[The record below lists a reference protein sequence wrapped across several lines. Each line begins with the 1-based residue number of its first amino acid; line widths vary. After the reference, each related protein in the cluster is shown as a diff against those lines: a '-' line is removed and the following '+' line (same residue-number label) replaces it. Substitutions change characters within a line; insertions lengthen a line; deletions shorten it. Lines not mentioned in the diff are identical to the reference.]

1 MITQSKILIV
11 EDNRIVARDIQQQVS
26 RIGHVVVGITARG
39 EEALPLA
46 GESRPD
52 LVLMDIRLEGKIDGI
67 EVAQQIHE
75 RFGIPVIFLTA
86 YADEETVRRARVT
99 EPFGYLL
106 KPFEDSQLRTTI
118 DMALYKHAAERKL
131 RQSERRYAVTLSSIG
146 DAVIATDELLRVT
159 FMNRVAEKLTGWT
172 QAEAAGRPLVEVF
185 RIINEDTRQ
194 AVDNPAAKVL
204 RSGVVVGLANHTMLV
219 ARDGR
224 EIPIDDCGSPIID
237 DGGEITGTVL
247 VFRDISERRQTD
259 AALRHAQTELA
270 TIGQRT
276 MLGELAAAIAHE
288 VTQPLTG
295 VSVNCDTL
303 LGMLKA
309 DAPDLERVRSAIQRA
324 SRDARRA
331 VDIFARIRDLFSRG
345 GGAALA
351 ALDLNEAIQEVAAL
365 KRNEI
370 RNAGVSLQLELSD
383 DLPHPLA
390 DRVQL
395 QQVIV
400 NLITNALQAMNGGAD
415 DMHNELLIR
424 TEKRGDTEVQVTFR
438 DTGIGVEPS
447 KLEQIFGAFYT
458 TKPDGMGMGLWIS
471 RSIVEKHK
479 GRLWATAN
487 EGPGLTVAL
496 SLPCRPCRA

>member
-1 MITQSKILIV
+1 MIQSKILIV
-11 EDNRIVARDIQQQVS
+11 EDDRIVARDIQQQLA
-26 RIGHVVVGITARG
+26 RIGHVAVGITARG
-39 EEALPLA
+39 EDVATLVLEN
-46 GESRPD
+46 RPD
-52 LVLMDIRLEGKIDGI
+52 LVLMDIRLEGKLDGI
-67 EVAQQIHE
+67 DVAHQIHE
-75 RFGIPVIFLTA
+75 HLGIPVVFLTA

-118 DMALYKHAAERKL
+118 EMALYKHAAERKL
-131 RQSERRYAVTLSSIG
+131 RESERRYAVTLSSIG

-159 FMNRVAEKLTGWT
+159 FMNPVAEKLTGWT
-172 QAEAAGRPLVEVF
+172 QKEAIGLPLIEIF

-194 AVDNPAAKVL
+194 TVDNPAAKVL

-224 EIPIDDCGSPIID
+224 ETPIDDCGSPIID
-237 DGGEITGTVL
+237 DGGEVTGTVL
-247 VFRDISERRQTD
+247 VFRDITDRRQFD
-259 AALRHAQTELA
+259 GALRRAQAELA
-270 TIGQRT
+270 AVGQRT
-276 MLGELAAAIAHE
+276 MLGELAVAIAHE
-288 VTQPLTG
+288 VGQP
-295 VSVNCDTL
+295 VAAININCDAL
-303 LGMLKA
+303 LRMLRA
-309 DAPDLERVRSAIQRA
+309 DSPDLERVRAATQRA

-331 VDIFARIRDLFSRG
+331 ADIFARIRDLFSRSG
-345 GGAALA
+345 GPPPAAV
-351 ALDLNEAIQEVAAL
+351 DLNEAIEEVVAL

-370 RNAGVSLQLELSD
+370 RNVGVTLQMELSD
-383 DLPHPLA
+383 DLPHALC

-400 NLITNALQAMNGGAD
+400 NLITNAIQAMNGAG
-415 DMHNELLIR
+415 NTRNQLLIR
-424 TEKRGDTEVQVTFR
+424 TERIGDAEVQATFR

-447 KLEQIFGAFYT
+447 KMDQMFGAFYT

-487 EGPGLTVAL
+487 DGPGLTIAL
-496 SLPCRPCRA
+496 TLPWTSSI

>member
-1 MITQSKILIV
+1 MIQSKILIV
-11 EDNRIVARDIQQQVS
+11 EDDRIVARDIQQQLA
-26 RIGHVVVGITARG
+26 RIGHVAVGITARG
-39 EEALPLA
+39 EDVATLVLEN
-46 GESRPD
+46 RPD
-52 LVLMDIRLEGKIDGI
+52 LVLMDIRLEGKLDGI
-67 EVAQQIHE
+67 DVAHQIHE

-118 DMALYKHAAERKL
+118 EMALYKHAAERKL
-131 RQSERRYAVTLSSIG
+131 RESERRYAVTLSSIG

-159 FMNRVAEKLTGWT
+159 FMNPVAEKLTGWT
-172 QAEAAGRPLVEVF
+172 QKEAIGLPLIEIF

-194 AVDNPAAKVL
+194 TVDNPAAKVL

-224 EIPIDDCGSPIID
+224 ETPIDDCGSPIID
-237 DGGEITGTVL
+237 DGGEVTGTVL
-247 VFRDISERRQTD
+247 VFRDITDRRQSD
-259 AALRHAQTELA
+259 GALRRAQAELA
-270 TIGQRT
+270 AVGQRT
-276 MLGELAAAIAHE
+276 MLGELAVAIAHE
-288 VTQPLTG
+288 VGQP
-295 VSVNCDTL
+295 VAAININCDAL
-303 LGMLKA
+303 LRMLRA
-309 DAPDLERVRSAIQRA
+309 DSPDLERVRAATERA

-331 VDIFARIRDLFSRG
+331 AEIFARIRDLFSRSG
-345 GGAALA
+345 GPPAAA
-351 ALDLNEAIQEVAAL
+351 VDLNEAIEEVVAL

-370 RNAGVSLQLELSD
+370 RNVGVTLQMELSD
-383 DLPHPLA
+383 DLPHALC

-400 NLITNALQAMNGGAD
+400 NLITNAIQAMNGAG
-415 DMHNELLIR
+415 NTRNQLLIR
-424 TEKRGDTEVQVTFR
+424 TERIGDAEVQATFR
-438 DTGIGVEPS
+438 DTGIGVEAS
-447 KLEQIFGAFYT
+447 KMDQMFGAFYT

-487 EGPGLTVAL
+487 DGPGLTIAL
-496 SLPCRPCRA
+496 TLPWTSSI

>member
-1 MITQSKILIV
+1 MIQSKILIV
-11 EDNRIVARDIQQQVS
+11 EDDRIVARDIQQQLA
-26 RIGHVVVGITARG
+26 RIGHVAVGITARG
-39 EEALPLA
+39 EDVATLVLEN
-46 GESRPD
+46 RPD
-52 LVLMDIRLEGKIDGI
+52 LVLMDIRLEGKLDGI
-67 EVAQQIHE
+67 DVAHQIHE
-75 RFGIPVIFLTA
+75 RSGIPVIFLTA

-118 DMALYKHAAERKL
+118 EMALYKHAAERKL
-131 RQSERRYAVTLSSIG
+131 RESERRYAVTLSSIG

-159 FMNRVAEKLTGWT
+159 FMNPVAEKLTGWT
-172 QAEAAGRPLVEVF
+172 QTEAIGLPLIEIF

-194 AVDNPAAKVL
+194 TVDNPAAKVL

-224 EIPIDDCGSPIID
+224 ETPIDDCGSPIID
-237 DGGEITGTVL
+237 DGGEVTGTVL
-247 VFRDISERRQTD
+247 VFRDITDRRQSD
-259 AALRHAQTELA
+259 GALRRAQAELA
-270 TIGQRT
+270 AVGQRT
-276 MLGELAAAIAHE
+276 MLGELAVAIAHE
-288 VTQPLTG
+288 VGQP
-295 VSVNCDTL
+295 VAAININCDAL
-303 LGMLKA
+303 LRMLRA
-309 DAPDLERVRSAIQRA
+309 DSPDLERVRAATERA

-331 VDIFARIRDLFSRG
+331 ADIFARIRDLFSRSG
-345 GGAALA
+345 GPPPAAV
-351 ALDLNEAIQEVAAL
+351 DLNEAIEEVVAL

-370 RNAGVSLQLELSD
+370 RNVGVTLQMELSD
-383 DLPHPLA
+383 DHPHALC

-400 NLITNALQAMNGGAD
+400 NLIMNAIQAMHGAGNGR
-415 DMHNELLIR
+415 NQLLIR
-424 TEKRGDTEVQVTFR
+424 TERIGDAEVQATFR

-447 KLEQIFGAFYT
+447 KMDQMFGAFYT

-487 EGPGLTVAL
+487 DGPGLTIAL
-496 SLPCRPCRA
+496 TLPWTSSI

>member
-1 MITQSKILIV
+1 MTQSKILIV
-11 EDNRIVARDIQQQVS
+11 EDDRIVARDIQQQLA

-39 EEALPLA
+39 EDVATLVLEN
-46 GESRPD
+46 RPD
-52 LVLMDIRLEGKIDGI
+52 LVLMDIRLEGKLDGI
-67 EVAQQIHE
+67 DVAHQIHE
-75 RFGIPVIFLTA
+75 RLGIPVIFLTA

-118 DMALYKHAAERKL
+118 EMALYKHAAERKL
-131 RQSERRYAVTLSSIG
+131 RESERRYAVTLSSIG

-159 FMNRVAEKLTGWT
+159 FMNPVAEKLTGWT
-172 QAEAAGRPLVEVF
+172 QKEAIGLPLIEIF

-194 AVDNPAAKVL
+194 TVDNPAAKVL
-204 RSGVVVGLANHTMLV
+204 HSGVVVGLANHTMLV

-224 EIPIDDCGSPIID
+224 ETPIDDCGSPIID

-247 VFRDISERRQTD
+247 VFRDITDRRQFD
-259 AALRHAQTELA
+259 GALRRAQAELA
-270 TIGQRT
+270 AVGQRT
-276 MLGELAAAIAHE
+276 MLGELAVAIAHE
-288 VTQPLTG
+288 VGQP
-295 VSVNCDTL
+295 VAAININCDAL
-303 LGMLKA
+303 LRMLRA
-309 DAPDLERVRSAIQRA
+309 DSPDLERVRAATQRT

-331 VDIFARIRDLFSRG
+331 ADIFARIRDLFSRSG
-345 GGAALA
+345 SPPPAAV
-351 ALDLNEAIQEVAAL
+351 DLNEAIEEVVAL

-370 RNAGVSLQLELSD
+370 RNVGVTLQMELSD
-383 DLPHPLA
+383 DLPRALC

-400 NLITNALQAMNGGAD
+400 NLITNAIQAMNGAG
-415 DMHNELLIR
+415 NTRNQLLIR
-424 TEKRGDTEVQVTFR
+424 TERMGDAEVQATFR

-447 KLEQIFGAFYT
+447 KMDQMFGAFYT

-487 EGPGLTVAL
+487 DGPGLTIAL
-496 SLPCRPCRA
+496 TLPRTSSI

>member
-1 MITQSKILIV
+1 MTTRSRILIV
-11 EDNRIVARDIQQQVS
+11 EDDRIVARDIQQQLS

-39 EEALPLA
+39 EEVVALA
-46 GESRPD
+46 GETRPD
-52 LVLMDIRLEGKIDGI
+52 LLLMDIRLEGKVDGI
-67 EVAQQIHE
+67 DVAQQIHA
-75 RFGIPVIFLTA
+75 RFGIPVVFLTA
-86 YADEETVRRARVT
+86 YADEETVRRARIT

-118 DMALYKHAAERKL
+118 EMALYKHAAERKL

-159 FMNRVAEKLTGWT
+159 FMNRVAEKLTGWA
-172 QAEAAGRPLVEVF
+172 QAEAIGQPLMDIF

-194 AVDNPAAKVL
+194 TVDNPAAKVL
-204 RSGVVVGLANHTMLV
+204 RTGVVVGLANHTMLV
-219 ARDGR
+219 SRDGR

-237 DGGEITGTVL
+237 DESKIAGTVL
-247 VFRDISERRQTD
+247 VFRDISDRRQTD
-259 AALRHAQTELA
+259 AALRHAQAELA

-295 VSVNCDTL
+295 VTVNCDAL
-303 LGMLKA
+303 LSMLEA
-309 DAPDLERVRSAIQRA
+309 ETPDLERVRSAIQRA

-331 VDIFARIRDLFSRG
+331 IDIFGRIRSLFSKSG
-345 GGAALA
+345 STALS

-370 RNAGVSLQLELSD
+370 RNAGVTLRMELND
-383 DLPHPLA
+383 DLPRCFG

-400 NLITNALQAMNGGAD
+400 NLITNAIQAITCAANTHG
-415 DMHNELLIR
+415 ELLIR
-424 TEKRGDTEVQVTFR
+424 TQRLGDAEVQAIFR
-438 DTGIGVEPS
+438 DTGVGVEPS
-447 KLEQIFGAFYT
+447 KLDQIFGAFYT

-479 GRLWATAN
+479 GRLWASVN
-487 EGPGLTVAL
+487 DGPGLTIAL
-496 SLPCRPCRA
+496 TLPFQS

>member
-1 MITQSKILIV
+1 MIQSKILIV
-11 EDNRIVARDIQQQVS
+11 EDNRIVARDIQQQLA
-26 RIGHVVVGITARG
+26 RIGHVAVGITARG
-39 EEALPLA
+39 EDVATLVLEN
-46 GESRPD
+46 RPD
-52 LVLMDIRLEGKIDGI
+52 LVLMDIRLEGKLDGI
-67 EVAQQIHE
+67 DVAHQIHE
-75 RFGIPVIFLTA
+75 RSGIPVIFLTA

-118 DMALYKHAAERKL
+118 EMALYKHAAERKL
-131 RQSERRYAVTLSSIG
+131 RESERRYAVTLSSIG

-159 FMNRVAEKLTGWT
+159 FMNPVAEKLTGWT
-172 QAEAAGRPLVEVF
+172 QKEAIGLPLIEIF

-194 AVDNPAAKVL
+194 TVDNPAAKVL

-224 EIPIDDCGSPIID
+224 ETPIDDCGSPIID
-237 DGGEITGTVL
+237 DGGEVTGTVL
-247 VFRDISERRQTD
+247 VFRDITDRRQSD
-259 AALRHAQTELA
+259 GALRRAQAELA
-270 TIGQRT
+270 AAGQRT
-276 MLGELAAAIAHE
+276 MLGELAVAIAHE
-288 VTQPLTG
+288 VGQP
-295 VSVNCDTL
+295 VAAININCDAL
-303 LGMLKA
+303 LRMLRA
-309 DAPDLERVRSAIQRA
+309 NSPDLERVRAATQRA

-331 VDIFARIRDLFSRG
+331 AEIFSRIRDLFSRSG
-345 GGAALA
+345 GPPPAAV
-351 ALDLNEAIQEVAAL
+351 DLNEAIEEVVAL

-370 RNAGVSLQLELSD
+370 RNVGVTLQMELSD
-383 DLPHPLA
+383 DLPHALC

-400 NLITNALQAMNGGAD
+400 NLITNAIQAMNGAG
-415 DMHNELLIR
+415 NTRNQLLIR
-424 TEKRGDTEVQVTFR
+424 TERIGDAEVKATFR

-447 KLEQIFGAFYT
+447 KMDQMFGAFYT

-487 EGPGLTVAL
+487 DGPGLTIAL
-496 SLPCRPCRA
+496 TLPWTSSI